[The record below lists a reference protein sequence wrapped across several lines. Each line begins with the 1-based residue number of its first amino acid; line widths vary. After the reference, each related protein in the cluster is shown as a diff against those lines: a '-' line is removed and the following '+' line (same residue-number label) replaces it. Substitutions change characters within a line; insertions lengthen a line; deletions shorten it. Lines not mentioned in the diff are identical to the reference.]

1 MISNIL
7 KYHAA
12 KGPKKWILWLV
23 ISIASFIAI
32 FAIYKRLKVRGKEL
46 EKLHAEVDEADRKT
60 AQIQYEVM
68 REKSSDKIAAL
79 LLEAQK
85 LKALA
90 EAKRAEIAK
99 NDKEFDT
106 DLKQVKALESWKD
119 LDAYNEKSRS

>member
-90 EAKRAEIAK
+90 EAKRAEITK

>member
-68 REKSSDKIAAL
+68 REKSSNKIAAL

-85 LKALA
+85 LKTLA
-90 EAKRAEIAK
+90 EAKRVEIAK
-99 NDKEFDT
+99 NDKEFDA